1 MDKKQPQHAPAV
13 DDLQTAFKKLR
24 VNFNSEG
31 RRVASGLQKH
41 HHHHH
46 HHHHQQQQQHH
57 HQQPPQTHQ
66 GSNSRATPDLVGVNA
81 RLRNQGPSPSSA
93 LQGSL
98 SSGTALRAGSNSV
111 GSLGQLQQNV
121 LRLPANAASAAG
133 INNMA
138 GSLSRTLPHGSQHFS
153 GNHAAPGAHQVGSTA
168 NQPPQPQGTPP
179 GLSAADNQ
187 SPAQRQAAA
196 KLALRKQLEKTLL
209 QIPPPKPPPPEM
221 HFVPNASSPEF
232 VYLLGL
238 ETVVS
243 FLTDGEASSRA
254 APPEPFA
261 CSQCGLDFT
270 PVWKWQDTRRAGR
283 PSVICEAC
291 VTSNLKK
298 ALKAE
303 HTHRLKTAFVKA
315 LQQEQEIE
323 QRLASGAAPS
333 PPPSSTPPPAAH
345 SPRLGTAAG
354 SGGFLPK
361 LSAQQLLQAQ
371 QLQQLASLPG
381 ASQHQGTSGTPQPA
395 HVLPFG
401 PLLAAYSYQ
410 MLSAAGA
417 AGAAGKLPPAA
428 DLHRQYLLDMIPPR
442 SMAQGSLN
450 WKT

>member
-1 MDKKQPQHAPAV
+1 AAAVAAAQHQAAQHA
-13 DDLQTAFKKLR
+13 
-24 VNFNSEG
+24 
-31 RRVASGLQKH
+31 VAAAAAQA
-41 HHHHH
+41 
-46 HHHHQQQQQHH
+46 
-57 HQQPPQTHQ
+57 
-66 GSNSRATPDLVGVNA
+66 SNSRNTPDLVGVA
-81 RLRNQGPSPSSA
+81 AWLRSQGASPGGPSSLP
-93 LQGSL
+93 GSL
-98 SSGTALRAGSNSV
+98 SAAGSNAGVPRGGSSNAV
-111 GSLGQLQQNV
+111 GSLQQNV
-121 LRLPANAASAAG
+121 LRLPANAGATPGGMSM
-133 INNMA
+133 N
-138 GSLSRTLPHGSQHFS
+138 SLGGRGNATHGSAYM
-153 GNHAAPGAHQVGSTA
+153 GNSHQGGPPGAHQGAVATA
-168 NQPPQPQGTPP
+168 GQQQQTAPQQQ
-179 GLSAADNQ
+179 GLSSAGETQ

-238 ETVVS
+238 ETVVG
-243 FLTDGEASSRA
+243 FLTDGEAGSRTL
-254 APPEPFA
+254 PPDPFS
-261 CSQCGLDFT
+261 CTQCGLDFT
-270 PVWKWQDTRRAGR
+270 PVWKWQDTRRSGR
-283 PSVICEAC
+283 PAVICEAC

-323 QRLASGAAPS
+323 QRLAAGGGGATGSPT
-333 PPPSSTPPPAAH
+333 PPPQASPTPPPAAH
-345 SPRLGTAAG
+345 SPRLGTGGGA
-354 SGGFLPK
+354 GGFLPK

-371 QLQQLASLPG
+371 QLQQQLAAAAAAG
-381 ASQHQGTSGTPQPA
+381 GHHQGGHHPPQPA

-417 AGAAGKLPPAA
+417 ANAAAAGKLPPAA

>member
-1 MDKKQPQHAPAV
+1 MGGNSGARGAQALVAAQQNAV
-13 DDLQTAFKKLR
+13 RLAANAGSGSANNLASSLLSR
-24 VNFNSEG
+24 SHGSPYSGPPMVNSHS
-31 RRVASGLQKH
+31 VQ
-41 HHHHH
+41 
-46 HHHHQQQQQHH
+46 
-57 HQQPPQTHQ
+57 Q
-66 GSNSRATPDLVGVNA
+66 GSAHPVV
-81 RLRNQGPSPSSA
+81 
-93 LQGSL
+93 
-98 SSGTALRAGSNSV
+98 V
-111 GSLGQLQQNV
+111 
-121 LRLPANAASAAG
+121 AAAAG
-133 INNMA
+133 
-138 GSLSRTLPHGSQHFS
+138 TH
-153 GNHAAPGAHQVGSTA
+153 
-168 NQPPQPQGTPP
+168 PQQQGTPP
-179 GLSAADNQ
+179 GLPASAAENQ

-238 ETVVS
+238 ETVVG
-243 FLTDGEASSRA
+243 FLTEGDAGGRTQ
-254 APPEPFA
+254 PPEPFS
-261 CSQCGLDFT
+261 CTQCGLDFT
-270 PVWKWQDTRRAGR
+270 PVWKWQDTRRSGR
-283 PSVICEAC
+283 PAVICEVC

-303 HTHRLKTAFVKA
+303 HTHRLKTAFVRA

-323 QRLASGAAPS
+323 QRLAGGGAGLS

-345 SPRLGTAAG
+345 SPRLGSTSAASAASVG
-354 SGGFLPK
+354 AGFLPK

-371 QLQQLASLPG
+371 QLQQQFAALPG
-381 ASQHQGTSGTPQPA
+381 AHQGGGPQPA

-417 AGAAGKLPPAA
+417 AGATGKLPPAA

-442 SMAQGSLN
+442 SMTQGSLN

>member
-1 MDKKQPQHAPAV
+1 MG
-13 DDLQTAFKKLR
+13 
-24 VNFNSEG
+24 VN
-31 RRVASGLQKH
+31 
-41 HHHHH
+41 
-46 HHHHQQQQQHH
+46 
-57 HQQPPQTHQ
+57 
-66 GSNSRATPDLVGVNA
+66 NA
-81 RLRNQGPSPSSA
+81 RLRNQGPSPSGV

-98 SSGTALRAGSNSV
+98 SSGAALRVSSNAAAN
-111 GSLGQLQQNV
+111 LGQLQQNV
-121 LRLPANAASAAG
+121 LRLPASAATAAG
-133 INNMA
+133 INNLA
-138 GSLSRTLPHGSQHFS
+138 GSLSRTGPHGSQHFTS
-153 GNHAAPGAHQVGSTA
+153 NHSAPGAAHQVASTT
-168 NQPPQPQGTPP
+168 NQPPQSQGTPP
-179 GLSAADNQ
+179 SLTPAVDNQ

-238 ETVVS
+238 ETVVG

-323 QRLASGAAPS
+323 QRLASGAVPS

-345 SPRLGTAAG
+345 SPRLGSAAG
-354 SGGFLPK
+354 AGGFLPK

-371 QLQQLASLPG
+371 QLQQQLAALPG
-381 ASQHQGTSGTPQPA
+381 SQHQAGGGGPQPA

-410 MLSAAGA
+410 MLSAASA
-417 AGAAGKLPPAA
+417 AGAPGKLPPAP

>member
-1 MDKKQPQHAPAV
+1 M
-13 DDLQTAFKKLR
+13 
-24 VNFNSEG
+24 
-31 RRVASGLQKH
+31 
-41 HHHHH
+41 
-46 HHHHQQQQQHH
+46 
-57 HQQPPQTHQ
+57 
-66 GSNSRATPDLVGVNA
+66 GVNA
-81 RLRNQGPSPSSA
+81 RLRNQGPSPSSV

-98 SSGTALRAGSNSV
+98 SSGAALRASNNSAANV
-111 GSLGQLQQNV
+111 ASLQQNV
-121 LRLPANAASAAG
+121 LRLPANAAAAG
-133 INNMA
+133 MNNLA
-138 GSLSRTLPHGSQHFS
+138 ASLSRTGPHGVHFGS
-153 GNHAAPGAHQVGSTA
+153 NHSAPGAHQVGSTA
-168 NQPPQPQGTPP
+168 SQPPQPQGTPP
-179 GLSAADNQ
+179 SLSPAVDNQ

-238 ETVVS
+238 ETVVG
-243 FLTDGEASSRA
+243 FLTDGEAGSRA

-323 QRLASGAAPS
+323 QRLAGGVAPS

-345 SPRLGTAAG
+345 SPRLGSSAG
-354 SGGFLPK
+354 AGGFLPK

-371 QLQQLASLPG
+371 QLQQQLAALPG
-381 ASQHQGTSGTPQPA
+381 AQHQPGGGGGPQPA

-410 MLSAAGA
+410 MLTAAGA

>member
-1 MDKKQPQHAPAV
+1 M
-13 DDLQTAFKKLR
+13 
-24 VNFNSEG
+24 
-31 RRVASGLQKH
+31 
-41 HHHHH
+41 
-46 HHHHQQQQQHH
+46 
-57 HQQPPQTHQ
+57 
-66 GSNSRATPDLVGVNA
+66 GVNA

-98 SSGTALRAGSNSV
+98 SSGTALRAGSNSA

-121 LRLPANAASAAG
+121 LRLPANAASTVG

-138 GSLSRTLPHGSQHFS
+138 ASLSRTLSHGSQHFS
-153 GNHAAPGAHQVGSTA
+153 GNHAAPGAHQVASTA

-179 GLSAADNQ
+179 GLSSAADNQ

-381 ASQHQGTSGTPQPA
+381 ASQHQAAGGTPQPA

>member
-1 MDKKQPQHAPAV
+1 M
-13 DDLQTAFKKLR
+13 
-24 VNFNSEG
+24 
-31 RRVASGLQKH
+31 
-41 HHHHH
+41 
-46 HHHHQQQQQHH
+46 
-57 HQQPPQTHQ
+57 
-66 GSNSRATPDLVGVNA
+66 GVNA
-81 RLRNQGPSPSSA
+81 RLRNQGPSPSSV

-98 SSGTALRAGSNSV
+98 SSGAAALRASSNSSANV
-111 GSLGQLQQNV
+111 GSLQQNV
-121 LRLPANAASAAG
+121 LRLPANAAAAG
-133 INNMA
+133 MNNLA
-138 GSLSRTLPHGSQHFS
+138 ASLSRVGPHGTPHFS
-153 GNHAAPGAHQVGSTA
+153 SNHSAPGAHQVGSA
-168 NQPPQPQGTPP
+168 ASQPPQPQGTPP
-179 GLSAADNQ
+179 SLSPAVDNQ

-238 ETVVS
+238 ETVVG
-243 FLTDGEASSRA
+243 FLTEGEAGARA

-270 PVWKWQDTRRAGR
+270 PVWKWQDTRRAGGR
-283 PSVICEAC
+283 PAVICEAC

-323 QRLASGAAPS
+323 QRLAGGGVAPS
-333 PPPSSTPPPAAH
+333 PPPASTPPPAAH
-345 SPRLGTAAG
+345 SPRLGSSAG
-354 SGGFLPK
+354 GGAGGFLPK

-371 QLQQLASLPG
+371 QLQQQLASLPG
-381 ASQHQGTSGTPQPA
+381 AQPGGGGPQPA

>member
-1 MDKKQPQHAPAV
+1 
-13 DDLQTAFKKLR
+13 
-24 VNFNSEG
+24 
-31 RRVASGLQKH
+31 
-41 HHHHH
+41 
-46 HHHHQQQQQHH
+46 
-57 HQQPPQTHQ
+57 
-66 GSNSRATPDLVGVNA
+66 
-81 RLRNQGPSPSSA
+81 
-93 LQGSL
+93 
-98 SSGTALRAGSNSV
+98 
-111 GSLGQLQQNV
+111 
-121 LRLPANAASAAG
+121 
-133 INNMA
+133 
-138 GSLSRTLPHGSQHFS
+138 
-153 GNHAAPGAHQVGSTA
+153 
-168 NQPPQPQGTPP
+168 
-179 GLSAADNQ
+179 
-187 SPAQRQAAA
+187 
-196 KLALRKQLEKTLL
+196 
-209 QIPPPKPPPPEM
+209 M

-354 SGGFLPK
+354 AGGFLPK

-371 QLQQLASLPG
+371 QLQQQLAALPG
-381 ASQHQGTSGTPQPA
+381 AQHQATSGGPQPA

>member
-1 MDKKQPQHAPAV
+1 M
-13 DDLQTAFKKLR
+13 
-24 VNFNSEG
+24 
-31 RRVASGLQKH
+31 
-41 HHHHH
+41 
-46 HHHHQQQQQHH
+46 
-57 HQQPPQTHQ
+57 
-66 GSNSRATPDLVGVNA
+66 GS
-81 RLRNQGPSPSSA
+81 
-93 LQGSL
+93 
-98 SSGTALRAGSNSV
+98 
-111 GSLGQLQQNV
+111 LQQNV
-121 LRLPANAASAAG
+121 LRLPANAGVAG
-133 INNMA
+133 VSVNSM
-138 GSLSRTLPHGSQHFS
+138 GGRGGTHGSAYM
-153 GNHAAPGAHQVGSTA
+153 GNSHQGVPPGAHQGVAVATA
-168 NQPPQPQGTPP
+168 GQQQQTAPQQQ
-179 GLSAADNQ
+179 GLSSAGEAQ

-238 ETVVS
+238 ETVVG
-243 FLTDGEASSRA
+243 FLTDGEAGSRTL
-254 APPEPFA
+254 PPDPFS
-261 CSQCGLDFT
+261 CTQCGLDFT
-270 PVWKWQDTRRAGR
+270 PVWKWQDTRRSGR
-283 PSVICEAC
+283 PAVICEAC

-323 QRLASGAAPS
+323 QRLAAGGAAGGASPT
-333 PPPSSTPPPAAH
+333 PPPQASPTPPPAAH
-345 SPRLGTAAG
+345 SPRLGTGGGA
-354 SGGFLPK
+354 GGFLPK
-361 LSAQQLLQAQ
+361 LSAQQLMQAQ
-371 QLQQLASLPG
+371 QLQQQLAAAAA
-381 ASQHQGTSGTPQPA
+381 ASGHHHQGGHHPPQPA

-417 AGAAGKLPPAA
+417 ANAAAAGKLPPAA